1 MSSLLEEF
9 RQVGRDLYAAGL
21 VSSHGG
27 NLSVRRG
34 LGVVVTCH
42 GSRLG
47 HLDEG
52 DLVEVASGIA
62 VRFADSASGGAAAE
76 PSMDLALHQAIYDGT
91 SARAVVHAHPR
102 YAIALSL
109 IEKEIRPQDLEG
121 QHYLGVV
128 PVVARGDDLSP
139 GSTQALAQALAEVLR
154 GNQIAVVAGHGSYAR
169 GDSLWQ
175 ALQWTSVL
183 EESAQVVWLLR
194 ALTRQG

>member
-47 HLDEG
+47 HLEEG
-52 DLVEVASGIA
+52 DLVEVAPGMA
-62 VRFADSASGGAAAE
+62 AAAE
-76 PSMDLALHQAIYDGT
+76 PSMDLAQHQAIYDGT

-109 IEKEIRPQDLEG
+109 VEKEIYPQDLEG

-128 PVVARGDDLSP
+128 PVLVRGDDV
-139 GSTQALAQALAEVLR
+139 GQALAEALK
-154 GNQIAVVAGHGSYAR
+154 GHKIAVVAGHGSYAR

-183 EESAQVVWLLR
+183 EESAQVIWLLR
-194 ALTRQG
+194 ALTRRG